1 MKMEVVEGMV
11 ASVEGN
17 GRKGGREE
25 GGRDEGIVSEGLA
38 TIKASRLVC
47 RVSYLLLTAQW
58 RVAASRFRHRVCSR
72 VSRGHGV
79 GQAMRFP
86 HKTRTRRSDEGYFR
100 LERSMYHGTLPETP

>member
-17 GRKGGREE
+17 GRKGG
-25 GGRDEGIVSEGLA
+25 EGIVSEGLA
-38 TIKASRLVC
+38 TTKASRLAC
-47 RVSYLLLTAQW
+47 RISYLLLTAQW
-58 RVAASRFRHRVCSR
+58 RVAASRFRRQVCSR

-86 HKTRTRRSDEGYFR
+86 HKNKN
-100 LERSMYHGTLPETP
+100 PPK